1 MQLSFTLT
9 LKLSLTLLL
18 MISAS
23 NLTVRFG
30 GKILFKNANFQLNPG
45 NHYGLIG
52 ANGSGKSTL
61 IKVLM
66 HEMTQEA
73 GDISIPS
80 QLSVGTLKQ
89 NHFLYEN
96 VPIIDTVLMGNAR
109 LWQAMEQKN
118 NLFQKPHFTE
128 DECHI
133 LADLEKIIESEDGY
147 SAESV
152 AGKILEGLGLP
163 DHIHRQNLSTL
174 SGGYKLRVLLAQ
186 VLFSKPEILL
196 LDEPTNHLDL
206 YSIKWLEE
214 YLSNFPGTLLISS
227 HDRDFL
233 NRVCNHILDLDYQ
246 KITSYKGNYDDF
258 LATKAAQQ
266 EQKGATFAKHEK
278 KRDDMQEFIDRFKAK
293 ASKARQAQSKMKM
306 VEKLEEEMSEFDFT
320 ASSRIYP
327 RLKFEPYRHSGA
339 IALKVKEIHKSYGAK
354 QVLHGISFEVE
365 RGDRLAL
372 LGANGI
378 GKSTLLEILTDHL
391 KCDQGSWEW
400 GHAVQIAYFPQDH
413 MREVHG
419 EISLLHWLSEQDPQ
433 TPEQRL
439 REILGRVLF
448 SGDDVKKSVHVLS
461 GGETARLI
469 LAKMMLLKHNVLIF
483 DEPTN
488 HLDMEAIET
497 LLEALENYTG
507 TIIFVSHNRHFV
519 SHLANRI
526 IEISEKGIQDYRCS
540 YEEYIEKRELDLLSK
555 NLRQAKEKSSETQE
569 GKLKHQEQKNLR
581 NLKSQQEKAAAQ
593 AEKKCHQIEEKIKA
607 LDAKMAIDNFYLN
620 TPNDEIQKLLR
631 QKEELE
637 QQLETAML
645 AWEKAS
651 KEV

>member
-1 MQLSFTLT
+1 
-9 LKLSLTLLL
+9 

-23 NLTVRFG
+23 NLTMRYG

-45 NHYGLIG
+45 KHYGLIG

-61 IKVLM
+61 IKVLT
-66 HEMTQEA
+66 HEVTHED
-73 GDISIPS
+73 GDFSIPS

-96 VPIIDTVLMGNAR
+96 VLIIDTVLMGNAR
-109 LWQAMEQKN
+109 LWQAMDEKN
-118 NLFQKPHFTE
+118 KLFEKPEFTE
-128 DECHI
+128 EDCHV

-147 SAESV
+147 VAESV

-163 DHIHRQNLSTL
+163 DRVHRQTLSTL

-186 VLFSKPEILL
+186 VLFSKPDILL

-214 YLSNFPGTLLISS
+214 YLSKFPGTLLISS

-233 NRVCNHILDLDYQ
+233 NRICNYMLDLDYQ
-246 KITSYKGNYDDF
+246 KITSYTGNYDDF
-258 LATKAAQQ
+258 LLTKAALL
-266 EQKGATFAKHEK
+266 EQKEAAFAKQER

-306 VEKLEEEMSEFDFT
+306 VEKLEDEMSEFDFT
-320 ASSRIYP
+320 ASSRLFP
-327 RLKFEPYRHSGA
+327 KLKFEPYRPSGA
-339 IALKVKEIHKSYGAK
+339 IALKVKDIHKSYGTK

-391 KCDQGSWEW
+391 KCEQGSWEW
-400 GHAVQIAYFPQDH
+400 GHAAQFAYFPQDH
-413 MREVHG
+413 RREVHG
-419 EISLLHWLSEQDPQ
+419 QISILHWLSEQDPQ

-448 SGDDVKKSVHVLS
+448 TGDDVKKSVHVLS

-526 IEISEKGIQDYRCS
+526 IEISEKGIEDYRCT
-540 YEEYIEKRELDLLSK
+540 YAEYIEKREIDLLNK
-555 NLRQAKEKSSETQE
+555 NLRQSKEKSVGAQE
-569 GKLKHQEQKNLR
+569 AKGKHQEQKNLR
-581 NLKSQQEKAAAQ
+581 NQKSQFEKEAAQ
-593 AEKKCHQIEEKIKA
+593 AEKKCQQLEEKIKA
-607 LDAKMAIDNFYLN
+607 IDAKMGVENYYQN
-620 TPNDEIQKLLR
+620 TPNEEIQKLLQ
-631 QKEELE
+631 QKEELDK
-637 QQLETAML
+637 QLEAAMA
-645 AWEKAS
+645 AWEEAVKNI
-651 KEV
+651 

>member
-1 MQLSFTLT
+1 
-9 LKLSLTLLL
+9 

-23 NLTVRFG
+23 NLTMRFG
-30 GKILFKNANFQLNPG
+30 GKVLFKNANFQLNPG

-61 IKVLM
+61 IKVLT
-66 HEMTQEA
+66 HEMTHEG
-73 GDISIPS
+73 GDFSIPS

-96 VPIIDTVLMGNAR
+96 VAIVDTVLMGNSR
-109 LWQAMEQKN
+109 LWHAMEKKN
-118 NLFQKPHFTE
+118 TLLQKPDFTE
-128 DECHI
+128 DECHL
-133 LADLEKIIESEDGY
+133 LADFEKIIESEDGY
-147 SAESV
+147 AAESV

-163 DHIHRQNLSTL
+163 DRIHSQTLSTL

-186 VLFSKPEILL
+186 VLFSKPDILL

-206 YSIKWLEE
+206 YSIRWLEE
-214 YLSNFPGTLLISS
+214 YLKNFPGTLLISS

-233 NRVCNHILDLDYQ
+233 NRICDYILDLDYQ

-258 LATKAAQQ
+258 LLTKAAMQ
-266 EQKGATFAKHEK
+266 EQKEATYAKHERR
-278 KRDDMQEFIDRFKAK
+278 RDDMQEFIDRFKAK

-320 ASSRIYP
+320 MSSRLYP
-327 RLKFEPYRHSGA
+327 HLKFEPYRSSGA
-339 IALKVKEIHKSYGAK
+339 IALKVKDIHKSYGTK
-354 QVLHGISFEVE
+354 QVLHGISFEVA

-378 GKSTLLEILTDHL
+378 GKSTLLEILTGHL
-391 KCDQGSWEW
+391 TCNQGSWEW
-400 GHAVQIAYFPQDH
+400 GHAVQFAYFPQDH

-419 EISLLHWLSEQDPQ
+419 QISLLHWLSEQDPQ
-433 TPEQRL
+433 MPEQRL

-469 LAKMMLLKHNVLIF
+469 LAKMMLIKHNVLIF

-497 LLEALENYTG
+497 LLEALNNYTG

-526 IEISEKGIQDYRCS
+526 VEISEKGIQDYPCT
-540 YEEYIEKRELDLLSK
+540 YEEYIEKREMDLLSK
-555 NLRQAKEKSSETQE
+555 DLRQVKEKTTETQD
-569 GKLKHQEQKNLR
+569 GKLRHQEQKNIR
-581 NLKSQQEKAAAQ
+581 NLKSQLEKVIAQ
-593 AEKKCHQIEEKIKA
+593 AEKKCQKLEETIKT
-607 LDAKMAIDNFYLN
+607 LDTKMSEENFYLN
-620 TPNDEIQKLLR
+620 TPNDEIQRLLN
-631 QKEELE
+631 QKEDLE
-637 QQLETAML
+637 KQLDVAMKE
-645 AWEKAS
+645 WEEAANQTQ
-651 KEV
+651 E

>member
-1 MQLSFTLT
+1 M
-9 LKLSLTLLL
+9 
-18 MISAS
+18 
-23 NLTVRFG
+23 RFG
-30 GKILFKNANFQLNPG
+30 GKILFKNASFQLNPG

-61 IKVLM
+61 IKVLT
-66 HEMTQEA
+66 HEVTHEG
-73 GDISIPS
+73 GDFSIPT

-96 VPIIDTVLMGNAR
+96 VPIIDTVLIGNTR

-118 NLFQKPHFTE
+118 NLFLKPEFTE
-128 DECHI
+128 EDCHL
-133 LADLEKIIESEDGY
+133 LADLEKVIESEDGY

-163 DHIHRQNLSTL
+163 DRIHRQTLSTL

-186 VLFSKPEILL
+186 VLFSKPDILL

-233 NRVCNHILDLDYQ
+233 NRICNYTLDLDYQ
-246 KITSYKGNYDDF
+246 KITTYKGNYDDF
-258 LATKAAQQ
+258 LITKAAAHV
-266 EQKGATFAKHEK
+266 QKEAAFAKHEK

-306 VEKLEEEMSEFDFT
+306 VEKLEEEMSEFDFSL
-320 ASSRIYP
+320 SSRLYP
-327 RLKFEPYRHSGA
+327 KLKFEPYRPSGA
-339 IALKVKEIHKSYGAK
+339 IALKVKDIHKSYGTK

-400 GHAVQIAYFPQDH
+400 GHAAQVAYFPQDH

-419 EISLLHWLSEQDPQ
+419 QISLLHWLSEQDPQ

-497 LLEALENYTG
+497 LLDALKEYTG

-526 IEISEKGIQDYRCS
+526 IEISETGIQDYRCS

-555 NLRQAKEKSSETQE
+555 NLRQTKEKSSESQE
-569 GKLKHQEQKNLR
+569 GKLKHQENKNTR
-581 NLKSQQEKAAAQ
+581 NVKAQHEKAAAQ
-593 AEKKCHQIEEKIKA
+593 AEKKCQQLEEKIKA
-607 LDAKMAIDNFYLN
+607 LEAIMAVENFYHN
-620 TPNDEIQKLLR
+620 TPNHEIQKLLD
-631 QKEELE
+631 QKEMLD
-637 QQLETAML
+637 QQLEATMA
-645 AWEKAS
+645 AWEDAVKKS
-651 KEV
+651 LE

>member
-1 MQLSFTLT
+1 M
-9 LKLSLTLLL
+9 
-18 MISAS
+18 
-23 NLTVRFG
+23 RFG

-45 NHYGLIG
+45 NHYGLVG

-61 IKVLM
+61 IKVLT
-66 HEMTQEA
+66 HELAQED
-73 GDISIPS
+73 GDFSIPS
-80 QLSVGTLKQ
+80 QCSVGTLKQ

-96 VPIIDTVLMGNAR
+96 VSIINTVLMGNAR
-109 LWQAMEQKN
+109 LWKALEEKDR
-118 NLFQKPHFTE
+118 LLQKPDFTE
-128 DECHI
+128 EECHQ
-133 LADLEKIIESEDGY
+133 LADLEKVIEEEDGY

-163 DHIHRQNLSTL
+163 DRIHHQTLSTL

-186 VLFSKPEILL
+186 VLFSKPDVLL

-214 YLSNFPGTLLISS
+214 YLTNFPGTLLISS

-233 NRVCNHILDLDYQ
+233 NRICDHTLDLDYE
-246 KITSYKGNYDDF
+246 KITTYKGNYDDF
-258 LATKAAQQ
+258 LITKAAIQ
-266 EQKGATFAKHEK
+266 EQKNAAFAKHEK
-278 KRDDMQEFIDRFKAK
+278 RRDDLQEFIDRFKAK
-293 ASKARQAQSKMKM
+293 ASKARQAQSKMKL
-306 VEKLEEEMSEFDFT
+306 VEKLEDEMSGIDFT
-320 ASSRIYP
+320 ATSRLYP
-327 RLKFEPYRHSGA
+327 KLKFEPYRPSGA
-339 IALKVKEIHKSYGAK
+339 IALKVKDIHKSYGTK

-365 RGDRLAL
+365 RGDRVAL

-400 GHAVQIAYFPQDH
+400 GHAAQFAYFPQDH
-413 MREVHG
+413 MREAHG
-419 EISLLHWLSEQDPQ
+419 QISLLHWLSEQDPH

-448 SGDDVKKSVHVLS
+448 TGDDVKKSIHVLS

-469 LAKMMLLKHNVLIF
+469 LAKMMLVKHNVLIF

-497 LLEALENYTG
+497 LLDALSTYTG

-526 IEISEKGIQDYRCS
+526 IEVSEKGIQDYRCS
-540 YEEYIEKRELDLLSK
+540 YEEYIEKREMDFLSK
-555 NLRQAKEKSSETQE
+555 NLRQAKEKSTDSQD
-569 GKLKHQEQKNLR
+569 GKVKHQEQKNQR
-581 NLKSQQEKAAAQ
+581 NMKSQHEKAAAQ
-593 AEKKCHQIEEKIKA
+593 AEKKCQQLEEKIKTLEA
-607 LDAKMAIDNFYLN
+607 LMAVEDFYLK
-620 TPNDEIQKLLR
+620 THNDEIQKMLQ
-631 QKEELE
+631 QKEELDK
-637 QQLETAML
+637 QLAAAMETWEDAMKKSF
-645 AWEKAS
+645 E
-651 KEV
+651 

>member
-1 MQLSFTLT
+1 M
-9 LKLSLTLLL
+9 
-18 MISAS
+18 
-23 NLTVRFG
+23 RFG
-30 GKILFKNANFQLNPG
+30 GKILFKNTSFQLNPG

-61 IKVLM
+61 IKVLT
-66 HEMTQEA
+66 HEMTLEE
-73 GDISIPS
+73 GDFTIPS
-80 QLSVGTLKQ
+80 QLKVGTLKQ

-96 VPIIDTVLMGNAR
+96 VPIVDTVLMGNTK
-109 LWQAMEQKN
+109 LWQAMEEKN
-118 NLFQKPHFTE
+118 KLFEKPEFTE
-128 DECHI
+128 EECHI
-133 LADLEKIIESEDGY
+133 LADLEKVIEDEDGY

-163 DHIHRQNLSTL
+163 DRVHRQTLSTL

-186 VLFSKPEILL
+186 VLFSKPDILL

-214 YLSNFPGTLLISS
+214 YLSNFPGTLLVSS

-233 NRVCNHILDLDYQ
+233 NRICNYTLDLDYQ

-258 LATKAAQQ
+258 LLTKAAQQ
-266 EQKGATFAKHEK
+266 EQKEAAFNKHEK

-306 VEKLEEEMSEFDFT
+306 VEKLEEEMADFDFSNST
-320 ASSRIYP
+320 RLYP
-327 RLKFEPYRHSGA
+327 NLKFEPYRPSGA
-339 IALKVKEIHKSYGAK
+339 IALKVNDIHKSYGTK

-365 RGDRLAL
+365 RGDRVAL

-378 GKSTLLEILTDHL
+378 GKSTLLEILTNHL

-400 GHAVQIAYFPQDH
+400 GHAAQFAYFPQDH

-419 EISLLHWLSEQDPQ
+419 QISLLHWLSEQDPQ

-448 SGDDVKKSVHVLS
+448 TGDDVKKSVHVLS

-497 LLEALENYTG
+497 LLDALSLYTG

-519 SHLANRI
+519 SQLANRI
-526 IEISEKGIQDYRCS
+526 IEISEKGIQDYRCN

-555 NLRQAKEKSSETQE
+555 KDLRQAKEKSSESQD
-569 GKLKHQEQKNLR
+569 GKVKHQEQKNQR
-581 NLKSQQEKAAAQ
+581 NSKSQLEKAVAS
-593 AEKKCHQIEEKIKA
+593 AEKKCQQLEEKIKA
-607 LDAKMAIDNFYLN
+607 LDKVMAAENFYHQ
-620 TPNDEIQKLLR
+620 TSNDEIQKLLK
-631 QKEELE
+631 QKEDLDK
-637 QQLETAML
+637 QLMEAMKV
-645 AWEKAS
+645 WEEAMRQLKIT
-651 KEV
+651 KKLKGEG